1 VRIWLEASSGI
12 NLGFILVFLFLKGL
26 QIIDPD
32 KEATLETLLSSPSNV
47 SLGIL
52 PRRFQARRSVRSS

>member
-1 VRIWLEASSGI
+1 MRIWLDPSSGI
-12 NLGFILVFLFLKGL
+12 NLGFIFVFLFLKGL

-32 KEATLETLLSSPSNV
+32 KESALETLLSSPSNV

-52 PRRFQARRSVRSS
+52 PR